1 MRKERWCYIKEIIEY
16 LLAAL
21 VIVSVI
27 PIYNVIIMKYYAPPP
42 KSIEPLT
49 LYYYVESIN
58 NALYTLANQGN
69 LTPEIISFNEVLNQ
83 YMGNLSR
90 DYGYNVEIVS
100 DGIVNISLSINSL
113 KIITSDKGNLSILIV
128 YYNLSYETYTLSTP
142 NYTVGHNYV
151 YEITGLDASDI
162 IAVAAL
168 LETGVARYYDDW
180 VSDTIYRAYII
191 NINGE
196 VNVLIPTNYPKPTT
210 FDYQGYNVINVS
222 IYYYSQQSY
231 YRYNYLWYRYVKDA
245 YYYVYGGTPRE
256 KILYVNESEVNYLAE
271 DMGTISMN
279 SKDYY
284 IFRPSIFHREQQYRE
299 VWYYNRK
306 TEEWKLGSRTEYL
319 PPYIEVHS
327 LSFPIYNSVFIIL
340 LDTSGNIYVAK
351 PYRHNISFGENI
363 PSDWPVI
370 TTNYLVR
377 LGMVDYNIKVTV
389 WRRSM

>member
-27 PIYNVIIMKYYAPPP
+27 PIYNVIITRYYAPPP

-90 DYGYNVEIVS
+90 DYGYNVEIIS

-128 YYNLSYETYTLSTP
+128 YYNLSYETYTLPKP

-180 VSDTIYRAYII
+180 VSDTIYKAYII

-210 FDYQGYNVINVS
+210 FDYQGYDVINTS

-245 YYYVYGGTPRE
+245 YYYVNWWTGEPYR

-271 DMGTISMN
+271 DIGTISIN
-279 SKDYY
+279 NNNYY
-284 IFRPSIFHREQQYRE
+284 VFKPCVFHWERQYYEDWRYIGNVWELYRRRP
-299 VWYYNRK
+299 
-306 TEEWKLGSRTEYL
+306 YL
-319 PPYIEVHS
+319 PPYLEIHS

-340 LDTSGNIYVAK
+340 LDTAGNIYVAR
-351 PYRHNISFGENI
+351 PYRHSMFFGEDI

-370 TTNYLVR
+370 TTNYLIR